1 MPESEEPRKATQPDM
16 FAPTEDGVRSDA
28 RMARPPS
35 HFKGTRSLERLKDR
49 IQLAVRELKR
59 LRDENAA
66 LAQQIEVLQQ
76 RASGSVD
83 GTPVVF
89 TEDPAQLRAKVESFI
104 ETIDQYLA
112 HATEPDPEV
121 PS

>member
-1 MPESEEPRKATQPDM
+1 MGISAGDRL
-16 FAPTEDGVRSDA
+16 APQAPG
-28 RMARPPS
+28 
-35 HFKGTRSLERLKDR
+35 SLS
-49 IQLAVRELKR
+49 AGAWR

-66 LAQQIEVLQQ
+66 LAQHIEVLQQ
-76 RASGSVD
+76 RASGSVE

-112 HATEPDPEV
+112 HAAEPDPEV